1 MSTAFL
7 DAILPSAGI
16 YCVTRIKNK
25 KAIEQRFCKSKLEI
39 AQLTAGLNEEPWN
52 VYVAV
57 AAFNAEARE
66 AVNARAIKCFFVD
79 LDSKNGHPYA
89 SAADAGLALKQF
101 VTKTKLPIPTIVA
114 SGGGVHAYWAFTEE
128 VPIARWLPYARAFKH
143 FCFEHGLK
151 IDAQVSADAARVMRL
166 PGTLNYN
173 TPSPSLASL
182 VRLGAPTRF
191 EDLCALLPAPPAD
204 LTAATAFGTNELT
217 RDIAHSSDLPPS
229 EFATVLDKS
238 TRGHGCAQIKWAYEN
253 QAAVPEPMWRA
264 VLSIAWN
271 CSDARTAIHDIS
283 QNHPEYSYHSTLAKA
298 ERLTQKP
305 HTCQWFRDNNPE
317 LCTGCP
323 QKITS
328 PIQLG
333 RTIKPTPTVIE
344 DGAEVYVVEHTVATV
359 SGTQQ
364 SVAVSIPV
372 FPFPYYRGERGG
384 VYRDE
389 ESPDGEKNP
398 VEIYAQDLY
407 LTGRFYDSDDHGDG
421 EGELLGVC
429 LHLPN
434 DGVRTFYAPATSLL
448 NKEKLQSILLK
459 HGVVAYGKQWDGIMA
474 YFASSIRKLQKDAS
488 AYKTRNQMGW
498 TPDELGF
505 VVGEIEYTES
515 GPKLAPPASSTRQ
528 MAPAFQP
535 AGSLEEWKKVANF
548 YSRKGME
555 THAFTLFCGFGSPLM
570 PLLGGFDV
578 KGAVVNLVSNESGTG
593 KTTAVMVKDSI
604 FGNPFRLL
612 GSADDT
618 YLAKFQHIGMLNN
631 ISPSFDEMTNT
642 KPDELSD
649 FIYSVTRGRARH
661 RMDSQAN
668 KLRNNNTTW
677 SSIVVTTS
685 NSVFSDAISSI
696 KSTSGGEQARLLDLH
711 VGAVPEVSKQEA
723 DEVFR
728 KLSTNYGIAGP
739 IFISYVL
746 NNKQL
751 VIDTLHKMQAK
762 IDEELQL
769 DKSDRFYSGLL
780 ACAFTGAYFARKLG
794 LIDIDIGRVYRY
806 MLHEVLGLRAARV
819 SSLGSSAQIAVETL
833 GRYINE
839 HLQNALIID
848 SPKNGV
854 PAAPIIAPK
863 GSLKMRYEPDSK
875 ELWIPVHELRTY
887 FVERQVDVKQSLAIM
902 TKNGMLKQGGRA
914 SNKRIGAGALGS
926 MSAAPVRCY
935 CFDSD
940 AVGMTDA
947 VSQAPEAAG

>member
-7 DAILPSAGI
+7 DAVLPSVGV

-25 KAIEQRFCKSKLEI
+25 KAVEQRFCTSKQEI
-39 AQLTAGLNEEPWN
+39 AELVPTLNNEPWN
-52 VYVAV
+52 VYVAL
-57 AAFNAEARE
+57 ASFKSETRE
-66 AVNARAIKCFFVD
+66 ASNANTIKCFFVD
-79 LDSKNGHPYA
+79 LDSKNGHPYS
-89 SAADAGLALKQF
+89 SAADAGIALKQF
-101 VTKTKLPIPTIVA
+101 VKVSGLPIPTIVA
-114 SGGGVHAYWAFTEE
+114 SGGGVHAYWTFTEE
-128 VPIARWLPYARAFKH
+128 VPISRWLPYARALKH

-151 IDAQVSADAARVMRL
+151 IDAQVTADAARVMRM
-166 PGTLNYN
+166 PGSLNYN
-173 TPSPSLASL
+173 TPSPTLASL
-182 VRLGAPTRF
+182 VRLGQPTSF
-191 EDLCALLPAPPAD
+191 EELCKLLPAPPID
-204 LTAATAFGTNELT
+204 LTAATVFGADELT
-217 RDIAHSSDLPPS
+217 KGLAHSGDLPPC
-229 EFATVLDKS
+229 EFSVVLDKS
-238 TRGHGCAQIKWAYEN
+238 TRGSGCAQVKWAYEN
-253 QAAVPEPMWRA
+253 QASVPEPLWRA

-271 CSDARTAIHDIS
+271 CTDAQTAIHDVS

-305 HTCQWFRDNNPE
+305 HTCQWFKDNNPE
-317 LCTGCP
+317 LCKGCP

-333 RTIKPTPTVIE
+333 RTVKPTPTVVE
-344 DGAEVYVVEHTVATV
+344 DGAEVYVVEHTVATL
-359 SGTQQ
+359 SGSQQ
-364 SVAVSIPV
+364 SVKVSIPA

-389 ESPDGEKNP
+389 EAPDGEKKP

-429 LHLPN
+429 LHLPQ
-434 DGVRTFYAPATSLL
+434 DGVRTFYAPATALL

-498 TPDELGF
+498 TPDEMGF

-535 AGSLEEWKKVANF
+535 AGSLDEWKTIANF
-548 YSRKGME
+548 YNKKGME
-555 THAFTLFCGFGSPLM
+555 PHAFTLFCGFGSPLM
-570 PLLGGFDV
+570 QLLGGFDV

-642 KPDELSD
+642 KPEELSD

-711 VGAVPEVSKQEA
+711 VGSVPDVSKQDA

-728 KLSTNYGIAGP
+728 KLSSNYGVAGP
-739 IFISYVL
+739 VFISYVL
-746 NNKQL
+746 ANKQL
-751 VIDTLHKMQAK
+751 VIETLHKMQAK
-762 IDEELQL
+762 IDEELKL

-780 ACAFTGAYFARKLG
+780 ASNFTGAYFARKLG

-806 MLHEVLGLRAARV
+806 ILREVLGLRAVRV
-819 SSLGSSAQIAVETL
+819 ASLGSSKQIAVETL

-839 HLQNALIID
+839 FLQNAIIIENA
-848 SPKNGV
+848 KNGV
-854 PAAPIIAPK
+854 PAAPITAPK
-863 GSLKMRYEPDSK
+863 GALKMRYEPDSK
-875 ELWIPVHELRTY
+875 ELWIPVHELRAY
-887 FVERQVDVKQSLAIM
+887 FVDKQVDVKQSLSLM
-902 TKNGMLKQGGRA
+902 TKNGMLKNGGRA
-914 SNKRIGAGALGS
+914 LNKRIGAGAMGS

-940 AVGMTDA
+940 ALGLTDA
-947 VSQAPEAAG
+947 VSPSQETTD

>member
-1 MSTAFL
+1 VSTAFL
-7 DAILPSAGI
+7 DAVLPSAGL

-25 KAIEQRFCKSKLEI
+25 KVVDQRFCTSKTDI
-39 AQLTAGLNEEPWN
+39 AQLTSTLNEAPWN
-52 VYVAV
+52 VYVALASFKSEV
-57 AAFNAEARE
+57 RE
-66 AVNARAIKCFFVD
+66 AENARTIKCFFVD
-79 LDSKNGHPYA
+79 IDSKNGKPYA
-89 SAADAGLALKQF
+89 SAAEAGLALKQF
-101 VTKTKLPIPTIVA
+101 VKASGLPIPTVVA
-114 SGGGVHAYWAFTEE
+114 SGGGVHAYWTFTEE
-128 VPIARWLPYARAFKH
+128 VPIAQWRPYARAFKH
-143 FCFEHGLK
+143 FCFEHSLK
-151 IDAQVSADAARVMRL
+151 IDAQVSADAARVMRM

-173 TPSPSLASL
+173 TATPTLASL
-182 VRLGAPTRF
+182 VKLGKPTLF
-191 EDLCALLPAPPAD
+191 EDLCKLLPAPPAD
-204 LTAATAFGTNELT
+204 LTAATAFGADDMT
-217 RDIAHSSDLPPS
+217 RGLAHSSDLPPC
-229 EFATVLDKS
+229 EFSTLLDKS
-238 TRGHGCAQIKWAYEN
+238 TRGNGCAQIKWAYEN
-253 QAAVPEPMWRA
+253 QSEVPEPLWRA

-271 CSDARTAIHDIS
+271 CTDARTAIHDVS

-317 LCTGCP
+317 LCKGCP
-323 QKITS
+323 QKVTS

-333 RTIKPTPTVIE
+333 RTVKPTPTVVE
-344 DGAEVYVVEHTVATV
+344 DGAEVYVVEHTVATL

-364 SVAVSIPV
+364 SVTVSIPA

-389 ESPDGEKNP
+389 EAPDGEKKP

-429 LHLPN
+429 LHLPR

-448 NKEKLQSILLK
+448 NKEKLQTILLK
-459 HGVVAYGKQWDGIMA
+459 HGVVAFGKQWDGIMA

-488 AYKTRNQMGW
+488 AYRTRNQMGW

-505 VVGEIEYTES
+505 VVGEIEYTEI

-535 AGSLEEWKKVANF
+535 AGSLDEWKKIANF
-548 YSRKGME
+548 YDKKGME
-555 THAFTLFCGFGSPLM
+555 PHAFTLFCGFGSPLM

-604 FGNPFRLL
+604 FGNPARLL

-631 ISPSFDEMTNT
+631 ISPSFDEMTNS
-642 KPDELSD
+642 KPEELSD

-696 KSTSGGEQARLLDLH
+696 KSTSGGEQARLLDIY
-711 VGAVPEVSKQEA
+711 VGAVPDISKAEA
-723 DEVFR
+723 DEIFR
-728 KLSTNYGIAGP
+728 KLSTNYGVAGP
-739 IFISYVL
+739 VFISYVL
-746 NNKQL
+746 ANKQL
-751 VIDTLHKMQAK
+751 VIETLHKMQNK
-762 IDEELQL
+762 IDEELKL
-769 DKSDRFYSGLL
+769 DKADRFYSGLL

-794 LIDIDIGRVYRY
+794 LFDINIGRVYRH
-806 MLHEVLGLRAARV
+806 MLHEVLGIRAARV
-819 SSLGSSAQIAVETL
+819 SSVGSSTQVAVETL

-839 HLQNALIID
+839 FLSNAIIIE
-848 SPKNGV
+848 SAKNGV
-854 PAAPIIAPK
+854 PAAPITAPR
-863 GSLKMRYEPDSK
+863 GALKMRYEPDSK

-887 FVERQVDVKQSLAIM
+887 FVEKQVDVKQSLAVM
-902 TKNGMLKQGGRA
+902 TKNGMLKNKGKA
-914 SNKRIGAGALGS
+914 LNKRIGAGAMGS
-926 MSAAPVRCY
+926 MSAVPVRCY

-940 AVGMTDA
+940 AVGMTD
-947 VSQAPEAAG
+947 VIPQSQETT